1 MFTSSSSPNDQ
12 DGIFMMNF
20 ELTQE
25 QKEIQDMAMKFAR
38 NEMMPKASEF
48 DLKSEMPM
56 EILQKSWELGLVNT
70 CIPVEFGGSGFTT
83 IDSMI
88 ITEAL
93 AYGCLGM
100 NTAIM
105 ANDLALLPIVIGGTK
120 EQKEKFLKPFTESYK
135 IAAFCLTEPGN
146 GSDAG
151 GLKTSIKDGGD
162 HWIVNGQKMWITNAG
177 YADLFTLYGTIDPE
191 LKHKG
196 ISALVI
202 DAKTE
207 GIEIGAP
214 EKKMGHCCS
223 DTRSVTFNNVKVPK
237 ENMLGKPG
245 EGWKIAMK
253 TLDHSRPMVASSAV
267 GGAQCALDHAVK
279 YAGERVQFGKPIA
292 GHQSIQFMLADMA
305 TKVEASRLL
314 VFKSAWLIDNGQ
326 PNTKLASMAK
336 RYASDSFMEVAT
348 DAVQIYGG
356 YGYSKEYPVE
366 KLMRDAKLIQ
376 IYEGTSQIQR
386 LVIAKEVLK

>member
-1 MFTSSSSPNDQ
+1 ML
-12 DGIFMMNF
+12 NF
-20 ELTQE
+20 DLNTE
-25 QKEIQDMAMKFAR
+25 QKEINEMAMKFAKQ
-38 NEMMPKASEF
+38 EMIPKSAEF
-48 DLKSEMPM
+48 DQKAEMPLD
-56 EILQKSWELGLVNT
+56 ILEKAWSLGLVNT
-70 CIPVEFGGSGFTT
+70 CIPTEFGGTGFTT

-105 ANDLALLPIVIGGTK
+105 ANDLALLPIVIGGSE
-120 EQKEKFLKPFTESYK
+120 EQKKKFLVPFTESYK

-146 GSDAG
+146 GSDAAG
-151 GLKTSIKDGGD
+151 IKTTIKDGGD

-196 ISALVI
+196 ISALI
-202 DAKTE
+202 IEKGTA

-223 DTRSVTFNNVKVPK
+223 DTRSVTFKNVLVPK
-237 ENMLGKPG
+237 ENMLGSPG
-245 EGWKIAMK
+245 DGWKIAMK

-267 GGAQCALDHAVK
+267 GGAQCSLD
-279 YAGERVQFGKPIA
+279 YATEYSKERIQFNKPIA
-292 GHQSIQFMLADMA
+292 GHQAIQFMLADMA

-314 VFKSAWLIDNGQ
+314 VYKSAWLIDQGLS
-326 PNTKLASMAK
+326 NTKLASMAK
-336 RYASDSFMEVAT
+336 AFASDSFMQVAT

>member
-1 MFTSSSSPNDQ
+1 MVT
-12 DGIFMMNF
+12 MLNF
-20 ELTQE
+20 ELTSE
-25 QKEIQDMAMKFAR
+25 QKEIQEMAMKFAK
-38 NEMMPKASEF
+38 NEMMPNASEY
-48 DLKSEMPM
+48 DLKGEMPM
-56 EILQKSWELGLVNT
+56 DILQKAWSLGLVNT
-70 CIPVEFGGSGFTT
+70 CIPVEFGGAGFST
-83 IDSMI
+83 IDSMV

-105 ANDLALLPIVIGGTK
+105 ANDLALLPIVIGGTS

-146 GSDAG
+146 GSDAA
-151 GLKTSIKDGGD
+151 GLKTTIKDGGD
-162 HWIVNGQKMWITNAG
+162 HWIVNGEKMWITNAG
-177 YADLFTLYGTIDPE
+177 YADLFTLYGTLDPS

-207 GIEIGAP
+207 GIEVGKP

-223 DTRSVTFNNVKVPK
+223 DTRSVTFRDVKVAK
-237 ENMLGKPG
+237 ENMLGQPG
-245 EGWKIAMK
+245 DGWKIAMK
-253 TLDHSRPMVASSAV
+253 TLDHSRPMVAASAV
-267 GGAQCALDHAVK
+267 GGAQCALDHAK
-279 YAGERVQFGKPIA
+279 GYALERNQFGKPIA
-292 GHQSIQFMLADMA
+292 AHQSIQFMLAEMA

-314 VFKSAWLIDNGQ
+314 VLKSAWLIDNNQ
-326 PNTKLASMAK
+326 PNTRLASMAK
-336 RYASDSFMEVAT
+336 SFASDSFMEIAT

>member
-1 MFTSSSSPNDQ
+1 M
-12 DGIFMMNF
+12 INF
-20 ELTQE
+20 ELNQE
-25 QKEIQDMAMKFAR
+25 QKEIHEMAMKFAR
-38 NEMMPKASEF
+38 QDMIPNSAEY
-48 DLKSEMPM
+48 DQKSEMPM
-56 EILQKSWELGLVNT
+56 QILEKAWSLGLVNT
-70 CIPVEFGGSGFTT
+70 CIPTSFGGTGFSTM
-83 IDSMI
+83 DSMI

-105 ANDLALLPIVIGGTK
+105 ANDLAILPIVIGGSE
-120 EQKEKFLKPFTESYK
+120 EQKERFLKPFTESYK
-135 IAAFCLTEPGN
+135 IAAFCLTEPSN
-146 GSDAG
+146 GSDAAG
-151 GLKTSIKDGGD
+151 IKTTIKDAGD
-162 HWIVNGQKMWITNAG
+162 HWVINGQKMWITNAG
-177 YADLFTLYGTIDPE
+177 YADLFTLYGTMDPA

-196 ISALVI
+196 ICAVVI
-202 DAKTE
+202 EKGAE

-223 DTRSVTFNNVKVPK
+223 DTRSVTFKDVKIPK

-245 EGWKIAMK
+245 DGWKIAMK

-267 GGAQCALDHAVK
+267 GGAQCALD
-279 YAGERVQFGKPIA
+279 YALAYAKERVQFGKPIS
-292 GHQSIQFMLADMA
+292 GHQSIQFMLAEMA
-305 TKVEASRLL
+305 MKVESSRLL
-314 VFKSAWLIDNGQ
+314 VQKSAWLIDCGQ
-326 PNTKLASMAK
+326 SNTKLASMAK
-336 RYASDSFMEVAT
+336 AYASDAFMQVAT

-386 LVIAKEVLK
+386 LVIAKEILA